1 MLGRGQ
7 YGEVRKATHKKT
19 KGEYVVKTILKKKV
33 RRPEIMKRENEFLLR
48 ATHPNICNV
57 VDIFEGPQHMFIVQ
71 DYCRGGEMF
80 DEIVDRYGNGKNFT
94 EHDVCLIAQQLLNGV
109 AYCHDTLGICHRD
122 LKPENIMFREKG
134 SLDIVII
141 DFGLSA
147 SIEFKDGKKD
157 LAFHDHMSTKVG
169 TPYYMAPEVMS
180 GDYGRECDLWS
191 IGVITYVLMCGYP
204 PFGGNN
210 QNAIMA
216 NVRNKR
222 NNVEFHNDERW
233 GTGRVSNES
242 KDFIRSLL
250 DRDVKARPTAKS
262 ALLHPWFKKTRTDD
276 LPLAQTIGPSLQRF
290 HDMSQLKRM
299 ASMAVAHQV
308 VDSPEVKEL
317 RKIFN
322 SIDVNNDK
330 TIHVT
335 ELKNALKGWPPN
347 SFVKLDSLFES
358 LDVEGT
364 GVIGLDEF
372 LAATVPP
379 TVRLVYFVRSFF
391 VCRQERSLFKPC

>member
-1 MLGRGQ
+1 M
-7 YGEVRKATHKKT
+7 
-19 KGEYVVKTILKKKV
+19 KTILKKKV

-169 TPYYMAPEVMS
+169 TPYYMAPEVMCKQPH
-180 GDYGRECDLWS
+180 GVAVDY
-191 IGVITYVLMCGYP
+191 
-204 PFGGNN
+204 F
-210 QNAIMA
+210 
-216 NVRNKR
+216 
-222 NNVEFHNDERW
+222 
-233 GTGRVSNES
+233 
-242 KDFIRSLL
+242 
-250 DRDVKARPTAKS
+250 
-262 ALLHPWFKKTRTDD
+262 
-276 LPLAQTIGPSLQRF
+276 
-290 HDMSQLKRM
+290 
-299 ASMAVAHQV
+299 AV
-308 VDSPEVKEL
+308 
-317 RKIFN
+317 
-322 SIDVNNDK
+322 
-330 TIHVT
+330 
-335 ELKNALKGWPPN
+335 
-347 SFVKLDSLFES
+347 
-358 LDVEGT
+358 
-364 GVIGLDEF
+364 GVIGYECMF
-372 LAATVPP
+372 GRRPYTGRGRKEIREHILA
-379 TVRLVYFVRSFF
+379 
-391 VCRQERSLFKPC
+391 K